1 MLKLLNKN
9 ENIIINDHLVSLEID
24 VENDI
29 VLNISVQKDSNVY
42 IKIIKADNID
52 LDINVEANVNCHIL
66 IWNDTNDSLV
76 TKEHIN
82 VKENANLTLAYADI
96 NNSNVDRKIIVDLI
110 EKYASADVKTA
121 CLTSCDKKYIL

>member
-1 MLKLLNKN
+1 MQLIGVIIMLKLLNKN

-52 LDINVEANVNCHIL
+52 LDINV
-66 IWNDTNDSLV
+66 
-76 TKEHIN
+76 
-82 VKENANLTLAYADI
+82 
-96 NNSNVDRKIIVDLI
+96 
-110 EKYASADVKTA
+110 
-121 CLTSCDKKYIL
+121 